1 MNDLLAFE
9 DVPIVPFARLPY
21 KNPGRTP
28 FQGGPCWPEWDR
40 QTVARHCQRG
50 VPVDTRPEDAACELT
65 LDEPV
70 AWAGAA
76 TAHFGHQVADF
87 STRILPTLREWPEAT
102 FAFAVRTGD
111 GINSLAETPRFFRE
125 ILEWFSVPPERVR
138 ILSRP
143 TLARRVLVAPQ
154 AEQVLGLGEGP
165 PVPRWYLDALG
176 DIAHRRLGRVRRG
189 GTVFVSRSRQIKRLA
204 GEVELETALAR
215 CGVEVFRPE
224 EHPLPTQLARYAGA
238 DRLIFSEGS
247 AVLGL
252 QLLGGGL
259 GEVHLLGRRPGSK
272 MGKWFLPDRAR
283 RVEWIDIGCRLVCG
297 ESRFGTRIIHRGMP
311 VPDEQRL
318 LDAFRGM
325 GIPVASHWDSSRYRT
340 ACENDLRLWLEKNG
354 WQAKRS
360 ESAEAIRTSL
370 AECGFGHLWPG

>member
-1 MNDLLAFE
+1 MNNLLAFE

-50 VPVDTRPEDAACELT
+50 IPVDTRPEDAACELT

-76 TAHFGHQVADF
+76 TQHFGHQIADF

-102 FAFAVRTGD
+102 FAFAVRMGD
-111 GINSLAETPRFFRE
+111 GVDSLAETPRFFRE
-125 ILEWFSVPPERVR
+125 ILEWFSVLPERVR
-138 ILSRP
+138 LVSRP

-154 AEQVLGLGEGP
+154 AEQVLGRGEEP

-176 DIAHRRLGRVRRG
+176 DIARRRLDRVHPG
-189 GTVFVSRSRQIKRLA
+189 GTVFVSRSRQVKKLA
-204 GEVELETALAR
+204 GEGELETALAR

-224 EHPLPTQLARYAGA
+224 EHPLQTQLARYAGA

-247 AVLGL
+247 ALHGL

-259 GEVHLLGRRPGSK
+259 GEVHVLERRPGEK
-272 MGKWFLPDRAR
+272 MGEGFLPDRAR

-297 ESRFGTRIIHRGMP
+297 ESPFGTRIVHRGMP

-318 LDAFRGM
+318 LDAFRAM

-340 ACENDLRLWLEKNG
+340 ACEHDLRLWLVKNR
-354 WQAKRS
+354 WQTRRA

-370 AECGFGHLWPG
+370 AECGFGYLWTQ